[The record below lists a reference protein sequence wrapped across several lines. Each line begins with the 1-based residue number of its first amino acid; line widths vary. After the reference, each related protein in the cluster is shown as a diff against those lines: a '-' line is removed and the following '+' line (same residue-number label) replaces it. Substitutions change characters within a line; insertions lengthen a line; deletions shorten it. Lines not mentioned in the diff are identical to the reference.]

1 MKLSK
6 AIGKMPC
13 LCCGEAITV
22 KQADTGTL
30 SVSCPDCD
38 FSGYAKTG
46 TEAHRLTMKRITLKP
61 GQPTPPAPPTAAPAP
76 APKSKPLP
84 PPPGAAIIKKNTLF
98 G

>member
-1 MKLSK
+1 MTLSK

-38 FSGYAKTG
+38 FSGYAKAG
-46 TEAHRLTMKRITLKP
+46 TDAHRLTLKKITLKP
-61 GQPTPPAPPTAAPAP
+61 GQAPPPAAAAPAP
-76 APKSKPLP
+76 APKAKPLP